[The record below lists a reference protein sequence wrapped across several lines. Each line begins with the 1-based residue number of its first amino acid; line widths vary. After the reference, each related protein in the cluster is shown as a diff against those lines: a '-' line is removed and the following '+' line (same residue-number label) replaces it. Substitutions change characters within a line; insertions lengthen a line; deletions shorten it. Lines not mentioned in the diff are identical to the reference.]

1 METETPQKQI
11 LQPPATLKGIA
22 GYLGPGLIIAAAIV
36 GAGELIATTKTGADA
51 GFSLLWLII
60 IGCLVK
66 VFVQIELGRYTVI
79 SGKKTIE
86 ALNEI
91 PGPRKRVNWI
101 VWYWLIMFIVAIAQ
115 LGGVIGGVGQSLAI
129 MFPLTE
135 NGAAYNAQEEKQIR
149 AEVDRALRQRLE
161 METALPAVEGDSA
174 LSPSGPGLG
183 GIEEKGDG
191 TASRA
196 KPLKSNDDIYWAFIV
211 SLITAVILVLG
222 RYRAVQY
229 ISTALVLTFT
239 LMTIINFMQLQ
250 SLPAWRV
257 SMDEFVSGLKFGLP
271 QAVQGNSALAT
282 ALAAFGIIG
291 VGATELIQ
299 YPYWCLEK
307 GYARW
312 TGPRDSSNEWA
323 SRATGWIRVL
333 QWDAWVSAL
342 IYTFTT
348 CIFYLLG
355 AAVLGRTG
363 LSPAGTGMIRT
374 LSESFNPVFGETAQ
388 VIFIFGA
395 VVVLY
400 STFFVAIAG
409 HARTSADAM
418 TVFKLS
424 AGGDRAFSFW
434 TKFFCILFAMLGFL
448 FYAVLRAPVAL
459 VLAGGMMQSTM
470 LPLLGFAAL
479 YYRYRRND
487 SRLPRSRFRDI
498 LLWVS
503 VAALLAAGIWAV
515 VSRI

>member
-1 METETPQKQI
+1 MPKELPTPEHKNPPRNIPGI
-11 LQPPATLKGIA
+11 LSQ
-22 GYLGPGLIIAAAIV
+22 LGPGLIIAAAIV

-60 IGCLVK
+60 IGCLIK
-66 VFVQIELGRYTVI
+66 VFVQIELGRFTII

-101 VWYWLIMFIVAIAQ
+101 VWYWLIMFTVAIAQ

-129 MFPLTE
+129 LFPLTE
-135 NGAAYNAQEEKQIR
+135 AGEEFNLFQEKEIR
-149 AEVDRALRQRLE
+149 RDVDEALKKRTSVITDPESR
-161 METALPAVEGDSA
+161 
-174 LSPSGPGLG
+174 
-183 GIEEKGDG
+183 GIEQIQPDADPGRETDRMP
-191 TASRA
+191 ARLRESR
-196 KPLKSNDDIYWAFIV
+196 DDIYWAFIV
-211 SLITAVILVLG
+211 SMATAVVLVMG
-222 RYRAVQY
+222 RYRLIQY
-229 ISTALVLTFT
+229 VSTGLVLTFT
-239 LMTIINFMQLQ
+239 LMTIINFVQLQ
-250 SLPAWRV
+250 SLPDWRV
-257 SMDEFVSGLKFGLP
+257 SLGEFSSGLKFGLP
-271 QAVQGNSALAT
+271 DIVQGNSALAT
-282 ALAAFGIIG
+282 ALATFGIIG

-312 TGPRDSSNEWA
+312 TGPRDDSSEWVERA
-323 SRATGWIRVL
+323 SGWLKVL
-333 QWDAWVSAL
+333 HWDAWVSAA

-374 LSESFNPVFGETAQ
+374 LSEIFNPVFGETTQ
-388 VIFIFGA
+388 IVFIFGA
-395 VVVLY
+395 IAVLY

-418 TVFKLS
+418 TVFRLS
-424 AGGDRAFSFW
+424 RGGPEAFSFW
-434 TKFFCILFAMLGFL
+434 TKFFCVLFAFLGFL

-459 VLAGGMMQSTM
+459 VLAGGMMQATM

-487 SRLPRSRFRDI
+487 PRLRESLVRDA
-498 LLWVS
+498 LLWLS
-503 VAALLAAGIWAV
+503 AGGLLVAGIWAV
-515 VSRI
+515 TSRL

>member
-1 METETPQKQI
+1 MNKETPSTETKNAPSR
-11 LQPPATLKGIA
+11 LLEIA
-22 GYLGPGLIIAAAIV
+22 GHLGPGIIIAAAIV

-91 PGPRKRVNWI
+91 PGPRKWVNWI
-101 VWYWLIMFIVAIAQ
+101 VWYWLVMFTVAIAQ

-135 NGAAYNAQEEKQIR
+135 AGVETNAIQEARIR
-149 AEVDRALRQRLE
+149 AEVDRALQERSLEYLLPGEDAVSGNLNEADRDPSPAKRPVPPRLE
-161 METALPAVEGDSA
+161 R
-174 LSPSGPGLG
+174 
-183 GIEEKGDG
+183 
-191 TASRA
+191 SR
-196 KPLKSNDDIYWAFIV
+196 DDIYWAFIV
-211 SLITAVILVLG
+211 SVITAGILVMG
-222 RYRAVQY
+222 RYRLIQY
-229 ISTALVLTFT
+229 ISAALVLIFT
-239 LMTIINFMQLQ
+239 VMTVFNFVQLQ
-250 SLPAWRV
+250 SLPDWRV
-257 SMDEFVSGLKFGLP
+257 SMDEFISGLKFGLP
-271 QAVQGNSALAT
+271 AAVEGNSALAT

-312 TGPRDSSNEWA
+312 TGPREN
-323 SRATGWIRVL
+323 SRAWVERASGWLKVL
-333 QWDAWVSAL
+333 QFDAWLSAF

-363 LSPAGTGMIRT
+363 LSPSGTGMIRT
-374 LSESFNPVFGETAQ
+374 LSEIFNPVFGETTQ
-388 VIFIFGA
+388 VVFIFGA
-395 VVVLY
+395 ISVLY

-424 AGGDRAFSFW
+424 KGGNAAFSFW
-434 TKFFCILFAMLGFL
+434 TKFYCVLFSMLGFL

-479 YYRYRRND
+479 YYRYRKND
-487 SRLPRSRFRDI
+487 PRLPSSRVRDM

-503 VAALLAAGIWAV
+503 VAALLVAGIWAV
-515 VSRI
+515 ISRI